1 MHGPNLA
8 LVSGFGYLLIDWEPY
23 AHDRRRR
30 DMMGHMTLQRLIPVA
45 AVFALAACGQGA
57 DSGGAGAD
65 SGEPASSET
74 QSGDGT
80 QPDEVVYEGALTVL
94 QGIERD
100 AAELCAVVAE
110 SYPPQC
116 EGLPVTGWDWEA
128 VDHEEAS
135 GVRWGSYIVTGTF
148 DGKSLVLT
156 EDPVST
162 EDVDMADYPNLQYTE
177 PDIGDPA
184 EDLSVEELQAIADEL
199 VAAFPGYVNGGWA
212 DEQNGVALV
221 DTLLVTPE
229 LEAYAAEHYPEDT
242 VAFSAMLKPVE

>member
-1 MHGPNLA
+1 
-8 LVSGFGYLLIDWEPY
+8 
-23 AHDRRRR
+23 
-30 DMMGHMTLQRLIPVA
+30 MGHKTLQRLLPVA

-57 DSGGAGAD
+57 DSGDAGAGAD
-65 SGEPASSET
+65 ESS
-74 QSGDGT
+74 DGT
-80 QPDEVVYEGALTVL
+80 QSDAGTSADGTVYQGALTVL
-94 QGIERD
+94 QGVERD

-116 EGLPVTGWDWEA
+116 GGLPVTGWDWDA
-128 VDHEEAS
+128 VDHEEAE

-156 EDPVST
+156 EDPLPT

-177 PDIGDPA
+177 PEIGDPA

-199 VAAFPGYVNGGWA
+199 AAEFPVVVNGGWA

-221 DTLLVTPE
+221 DALLVTPE
-229 LEAYAAEHYPEDT
+229 LEAYAAEHFPEDT
-242 VAFSAMLKPVE
+242 VAFSEVLKPVE